1 MHKTS
6 IMLAACAATLT
17 LLSTPATA
25 GEEPA
30 VKVATIS
37 SAKTAADHEAIARTY
52 ESEADRLDAE
62 AATHAALAK
71 TYGSY
76 RSPKLYSAEME
87 KHCNQLAH
95 DLKDSALLD
104 RKLAGLHRKIAQE
117 LNSSK

>member
-1 MHKTS
+1 MRKTPV
-6 IMLAACAATLT
+6 MLAACAATIA

-30 VKVATIS
+30 VTVATIS

-52 ESEADRLDAE
+52 ESEADRLDGE

-76 RSPKLYSAEME
+76 TSPKLYSVEME
-87 KHCNQLAH
+87 KHCNQLAR
-95 DLKDSALLD
+95 DLRDSASLD
-104 RKLAGLHRKIAQE
+104 RKLAGLHRKIAKE
-117 LNSSK
+117 LNSGK